1 MDVTFLRPQKTANIM
16 SIKGISGSK
25 SSIEKRNNAN
35 KKAGSHNLLSFDNG
49 IVLANT
55 MNMKRYLPV
64 LVLLLLTALNS
75 QIFAQGDVIDQVKE
89 TIKAGSAKELSK
101 YLNQTVD
108 VTLDGGV
115 QSYSKAQAEFVFRDF
130 FKQHPPSEFSII
142 HQGSSKGG
150 QPFAIGQ
157 FKSGGETYR
166 VFMKIKAIN
175 SQQLVHE
182 ISFAKE

>member
-1 MDVTFLRPQKTANIM
+1 MKMKSYLLALLFL
-16 SIKGISGSK
+16 
-25 SSIEKRNNAN
+25 
-35 KKAGSHNLLSFDNG
+35 
-49 IVLANT
+49 
-55 MNMKRYLPV
+55 
-64 LVLLLLTALNS
+64 LVNFHS
-75 QIFAQGDVIDQVKE
+75 VMVFGQGDVIDQVKE

-108 VTLDGGV
+108 VTLDGSV

-130 FKQHPPSEFSII
+130 FRQHPPAEFSII

-157 FKSGGETYR
+157 FKSGSETYR